1 MSTFILAGKYAERFG
16 FSSVEAISL
25 EDLFQI
31 LMLISKK
38 NKGFFLLKVDGGR
51 SGNIYTVVLNV
62 SAVGVILRKDVECI
76 EEGVMYIFSELEE
89 KGIYP

>member
-25 EDLFQI
+25 EDFFQI

-38 NKGFFLLKVDGGR
+38 IKGSF
-51 SGNIYTVVLNV
+51 
-62 SAVGVILRKDVECI
+62 C
-76 EEGVMYIFSELEE
+76 
-89 KGIYP
+89 